1 MHTATGGATRIVWNI
16 AATVLW
22 ELNAMNLPTLYSTSQ
37 AGTRDALPPMAHLAT
52 PMIADGRVYVGTQTS
67 LVAYGLLP
75 ELAVSSGN
83 NQSTTVLTTLPVP
96 LSVVA
101 RDRYTGQPLSGA
113 SVTFSD
119 NGKGGTFSN
128 PTGVTDS
135 SGTATTTYTFSKTAR
150 TLKITASSPSFVSGV
165 FTETGTPGP
174 PVWFVVYS
182 GNKQSAPVK
191 TLLAAPIVA
200 KVSDQ
205 YSNGVPGISVGF
217 SDGSAGGSLSPTSLI
232 TDSLGRASARYTT
245 PAKAGVITITGT
257 SAGLHSPKFTETATA
272 GAAAAIKVV
281 SGNNQTGPSSLQLP
295 QALTVQ
301 ITDQYGNPVP
311 GIKVTYNDSGA
322 GGSFS
327 VNPVIANSSGVGASF
342 YTTPASSGVFTV
354 HATVN
359 GVTTSA
365 DFTVTV
371 P

>member
-1 MHTATGGATRIVWNI
+1 
-16 AATVLW
+16 
-22 ELNAMNLPTLYSTSQ
+22 
-37 AGTRDALPPMAHLAT
+37 
-52 PMIADGRVYVGTQTS
+52 
-67 LVAYGLLP
+67 
-75 ELAVSSGN
+75 
-83 NQSTTVLTTLPVP
+83 
-96 LSVVA
+96 
-101 RDRYTGQPLSGA
+101 
-113 SVTFSD
+113 
-119 NGKGGTFSN
+119 
-128 PTGVTDS
+128 
-135 SGTATTTYTFSKTAR
+135 
-150 TLKITASSPSFVSGV
+150 
-165 FTETGTPGP
+165 
-174 PVWFVVYS
+174 
-182 GNKQSAPVK
+182 
-191 TLLAAPIVA
+191 LAAPIVA

-272 GAAAAIKVV
+272 GAAAAITVV

-301 ITDQYGNPVP
+301 IRDQYGNPVP
-311 GIKVTYNDSGA
+311 GINVTYNDSGA

-327 VNPVIANSSGVGASF
+327 VNPVITNSSGVGASF